1 MARIDATTPSEGWE
15 PRWAR
20 NLYRRVAGVY
30 NAIRPLWSSRAAE
43 AQLDSLFAERIGPAT
58 RVLELAPGT
67 GINVERLFR
76 CSPKFGS
83 YLGIDISSAMLDRA
97 RVAARNDSRVTLQL
111 GDATDL
117 SGLGGSFGFIVCTW
131 LLSHLEHPERAV
143 GGALEQLEP
152 GGTAAFL
159 FFTRPDNPLIR
170 GLVALFV
177 RSFRGAFVDAE
188 AISPL
193 PHLEAVHR
201 YGSGYATLAIFR
213 RPREALPRPSQ

>member
-20 NLYRRVAGVY
+20 NLYRRVARVY

-43 AQLDSLFAERIGPAT
+43 AQLDSLFAEHIGPAT

-67 GINVERLFR
+67 GINIERLFR
-76 CSPKFGS
+76 CSPNFAS
-83 YLGIDISSAMLDRA
+83 YLGIDVSSAMLDRA
-97 RVAARNDSRVTLQL
+97 RIAARNDSRVTLQL

-117 SGLGGSFGFIVCTW
+117 SGLGGPFGFIVCTW

-143 GGALEQLEP
+143 GRALEHLEP

-159 FFTRPDNPLIR
+159 FFTRAANPLIR
-170 GLVALFV
+170 ALVVLFV
-177 RSFRGAFVDAE
+177 RSFRGAVVDAE
-188 AISPL
+188 AISSHPQ
-193 PHLEAVHR
+193 LEAIHR
-201 YGSGYATLAIFR
+201 YGGGYATLAVFR
-213 RPREALPRPSQ
+213 RPRDASLGSPP